1 MPAEESHFFVMRKH
15 AIFAPERYADGT
27 RSPACGIG
35 LKRVE
40 DPAVLGNVVGS
51 RAPPI

>member
-1 MPAEESHFFVMRKH
+1 MQSSRLSGMLIAL
-15 AIFAPERYADGT
+15 